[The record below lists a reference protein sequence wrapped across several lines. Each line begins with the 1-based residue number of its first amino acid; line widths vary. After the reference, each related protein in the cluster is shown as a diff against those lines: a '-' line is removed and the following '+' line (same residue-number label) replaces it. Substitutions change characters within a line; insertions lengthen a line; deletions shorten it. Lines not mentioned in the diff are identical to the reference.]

1 MVIMENKKE
10 VVNVTKD
17 GKETP
22 IEILNCFELGNGKT
36 YVLYSYDGE
45 EDVYASSLVETK
57 EELILDD
64 ITDEEIQL
72 IMEVFNEGKEE
83 V

>member
-17 GKETP
+17 GKETS

>member
-1 MVIMENKKE
+1 MENKKE

-17 GKETP
+17 GKETS

>member
-10 VVNVTKD
+10 VVKITKD
-17 GKETP
+17 GKETS

-57 EELILDD
+57 DELILDD

-72 IMEVFNEGKEE
+72 IMEVFNEDKEE

>member
-1 MVIMENKKE
+1 MENKKE
-10 VVNVTKD
+10 VVSVTKD
-17 GKETP
+17 GKETS
-22 IEILNCFELGNGKT
+22 IEILNCFELGNGKI

-57 EELILDD
+57 DELILDD

>member
-17 GKETP
+17 GKETS

-57 EELILDD
+57 DELILDD

>member
-1 MVIMENKKE
+1 MENKKE

-17 GKETP
+17 GKETS

-57 EELILDD
+57 DELILDD